1 MIDFLRTIFPLLY
14 VLIPFLLGIS
24 LVYWGVKSVLPE
36 HKSLIKTICRIT
48 SLAALVIFAFAVIRM
63 AAVNNIPENELD
75 NSVKKER
82 SNYAIDKSK
91 QDTITIK

>member
-1 MIDFLRTIFPLLY
+1 MTDFLRTIFPFLY
-14 VLIPFLLGIS
+14 VLIPFLIGVS
-24 LVYWGVKSVLPE
+24 LVYWGVRNRLPE
-36 HKSLIKTICRIT
+36 HKSLIKKIYLYT
-48 SLAALVIFAFAVIRM
+48 SLFALAIFALAVIRM

-82 SNYAIDKSK
+82 SNYAIEKSK